1 MLLPL
6 ANKCY
11 YSTQACMV
19 AVYPV
24 SAQQMVKVANSVLKD
39 GHFPGLGE
47 LQWPLIPPP
56 ILTDHVTLAKW
67 LGVTEC
73 KLSQDGGGILAKTL
87 KQGQC

>member
-24 SAQQMVKVANSVLKD
+24 SAQQMVKVANSVLTD

-56 ILTDHVTLAKW
+56 VLTDHVTLAKMAGCYRMQTLPGW
-67 LGVTEC
+67 
-73 KLSQDGGGILAKTL
+73 GGGILAKTL
-87 KQGQC
+87 K